1 MKAEDIKSY
10 DAVMGSYIDIENKLF
25 KARTELLYE
34 GNDICFEIFNDLKH
48 DINTPD
54 KTLMMKINESFT
66 MVNNYRRNKITDID
80 SYVDLIDNMLMESVK
95 QRKDLQFV
103 NNDHE
108 DYVKESQ
115 IISDNLFNICKSEH
129 EAILSNDNYNLSE
142 SSVIYINELLVEGFV
157 DFINKIKSSFGD
169 KHEKIVE
176 RDGEW
181 LKDNKGKLTKMNF
194 KDIEIE
200 VPSDYKS
207 TFTNLINRHEIYDK
221 NFKDTSGSYDEFYEK
236 IKRFE
241 DKDGN
246 LKNGLD
252 NYIRNG
258 NSRREVSLKK
268 ISGEEV
274 KSVVESMIA
283 YCEEFLSGKGFIESK
298 LTNIM
303 AEYDG
308 EESVKESVLY
318 NIPYDNLKAYSLS
331 YLQEAEENID
341 TTVEDK
347 NNSDDLEKVKNTPVE
362 QKETKANDRLKIFR
376 DRQTGITVLMTIS
389 EERYFDHIA
398 LLKGLLD

>member
-1 MKAEDIKSY
+1 MKVENIKAY
-10 DAVMGSYIDIENKLF
+10 DLAMESYIDIENKLF
-25 KARTELLYE
+25 RARTELLYE
-34 GNDICFEIFNDLKH
+34 GNNICFEVFKDLKH
-48 DINTPD
+48 DMFTYD
-54 KTLMMKINESFT
+54 KTLMMRINESFT
-66 MVNNYRRNKITDID
+66 MVNNYRRNNVTDINK
-80 SYVDLIDNMLMESVK
+80 YVDLIDNMLIESVK
-95 QRKDLQFV
+95 QRKNLQFD
-103 NNDHE
+103 NDE
-108 DYVKESQ
+108 YRDYIKESQ
-115 IISDNLFNICKSEH
+115 IISDNLYNICKSEH
-129 EAILSNDNYNLSE
+129 EAMLSNDNYILSE
-142 SSVIYINELLVEGFV
+142 SSVVYMNETLVEGFV
-157 DFINKIKSSFGD
+157 DFISKIKNSFGD
-169 KHEKIVE
+169 KHGKIVE

-181 LKDNKGKLTKMNF
+181 LKDNKDRLTKMNF

-221 NFKDTSGSYDEFYEK
+221 NFKDVSGSYEEFYEK

-241 DKDGN
+241 DKNGN

-268 ISGEEV
+268 ISGEEI
-274 KSVVESMIA
+274 KSVVDAMIA

-308 EESVKESVLY
+308 EETVKESLLY
-318 NIPYDNLKAYSLS
+318 NIPYTNLNNYSVS
-331 YLQEAEENID
+331 YLQEAEENVD
-341 TTVEDK
+341 DNNQED
-347 NNSDDLEKVKNTPVE
+347 NTDDDLEKVKKTPVE
-362 QKETKANDRLKIFR
+362 HKETKTNDKLKIFR

-389 EERYFDHIA
+389 EERYFDHID

>member
-268 ISGEEV
+268 VSGEEV
-274 KSVVESMIA
+274 KSVVEFMIA

-303 AEYDG
+303 AEYDS

-341 TTVEDK
+341 DTVEDK

>member
-1 MKAEDIKSY
+1 MKVEDIKLY
-10 DAVMGSYIDIENKLF
+10 DAVMESYIDIENKLF

-66 MVNNYRRNKITDID
+66 MANNYRRNKITDID

-142 SSVIYINELLVEGFV
+142 SSAIYINELLVEGFA

-341 TTVEDK
+341 DTVEDK